1 MIKFPKHKGIRKSK
15 KNFRKKPPLQF
26 IISANYERNALCDL
40 TMRDVRA
47 LMKTLE
53 GLRGV

>member
-1 MIKFPKHKGIRKSK
+1 MITFPKHKGIRKSK